1 MLEMTM
7 PPALPGLQTAT
18 LTADGRVLIDD
29 LTLQLR
35 PERTVLLGP
44 NGAGKSL
51 TLRLIQG
58 LIQPDTGRARTG
70 DGRTALVAQR
80 PVLLRRSVLANLDH
94 ALKIY
99 RCARAARPARI
110 AELLELGSLTDLA
123 ERPARVLS
131 GGEQQR
137 LSLLRALAA
146 EPDMLLLDEPS
157 AHLDPRSTAQIEQ
170 IVTASA
176 VPFLLI
182 THDLG
187 QARRMADRVL
197 FMHRGRL
204 VEDAPATAFFDGP
217 QSPEARAFLNG
228 ELVL

>member
-1 MLEMTM
+1 MLEMTRM
-7 PPALPGLQTAT
+7 PPLPGLVDVTVTAN
-18 LTADGRVLIDD
+18 GRTLIDG
-29 LTLQLR
+29 LTLQLGSQ
-35 PERTVLLGP
+35 RTVLLGP

-58 LIQPDTGRARTG
+58 LIEPEQGYIRQGA
-70 DGRTALVAQR
+70 GRTSLVAQQ
-80 PVLLRRSVLANLDH
+80 PVLLRRSVRANLDH
-94 ALKIY
+94 ALKIHGI
-99 RCARAARPARI
+99 AKTARPGRI
-110 AELLELGSLTDLA
+110 LHLLGLGRLTDLA

-146 EPDMLLLDEPS
+146 EPAMLLLDEPS
-157 AHLDPRSTAQIEQ
+157 AHLDPQSTAHIERV
-170 IVTASA
+170 IFAAA

-197 FMHRGRL
+197 FMHHGRL
-204 VEDAPATAFFDGP
+204 VEDTPADAFFTQP
-217 QSPEARAFLNG
+217 QSAEANAFLNG
-228 ELVL
+228 DLIL